1 MKCKFLLP
9 LLVVTLSSCNTN
21 TFVLQ
26 KQGFL
31 FNTPGIVL
39 KLFEGEEK
47 NLQDVYDILSYY
59 DRLSDNYLARDIF
72 NVYTINQTNDEV
84 TVEPGLYQLL
94 QTSISVSE
102 VAKNY
107 NALCGS
113 LSKKWKESLAKKEV
127 LSQTVIDEELNK
139 MNLTSI
145 SFLDDNK
152 VKRSGESEID
162 LGGIAKGYALDKT
175 LDYLQ
180 ENELK
185 HYLLNAG
192 SSSIL
197 LGEKTSDN
205 GYFTIQLEEIPS
217 KFLKLKNCFIST
229 SSISKQGVKIGD
241 TTYSHIINPSN
252 GSAIN
257 INDAVIVVTQSGYL
271 GDTLSTSMM
280 NNTIEEIEILE
291 STLDV
296 KTIVIKNKAII
307 HNTIEE

>member
-1 MKCKFLLP
+1 ME
-9 LLVVTLSSCNTN
+9 S
-21 TFVLQ
+21 
-26 KQGFL
+26 
-31 FNTPGIVL
+31 
-39 KLFEGEEK
+39 E
-47 NLQDVYDILSYY
+47 
-59 DRLSDNYLARDIF
+59 
-72 NVYTINQTNDEV
+72 
-84 TVEPGLYQLL
+84 LYQLL

-152 VKRSGESEID
+152 VKRNGESEID
-162 LGGIAKGYALDKT
+162 LGGIAKGYALDKA

-185 HYLLNAG
+185 RYLLNAG

-197 LGEKTSDN
+197 LGEKKSDN

-257 INDAVIVVTQSGYL
+257 VNDAVIVVTQSGYL
-271 GDTLSTSMM
+271 GDALSTSIM
-280 NNTIEEIEILE
+280 NNTIEEIELLE
-291 STLDV
+291 STLNI